1 MNVFRG
7 RYTPR
12 VREEH
17 VAWWLPFMTG
27 HNLDFHLSDTLNVG
41 RPRNGGQPLTVV
53 AVIAAPAEAPLS
65 LKAFAQQGM
74 WMLVLGRIS
83 G

>member
-1 MNVFRG
+1 MNVFGG

-17 VAWWLPFMTG
+17 VAWWLPFMAG
-27 HNLDFHLSDTLNVG
+27 HNLDFRLSDTLNVG
-41 RPRNGGQPLTVV
+41 RARNGGQPLTVV
-53 AVIAAPAEAPLS
+53 AMIAAPAKARLS
-65 LKAFAQQGM
+65 LKAFAQQGVQT
-74 WMLVLGRIS
+74 LVLGRIL